1 MPNRHNSCPTLLPRR
16 SAVLATIG
24 LLSLFAGHDAD
35 GGPVDTVFIVERSG
49 IFNGAPA
56 QVGSFPSNGPASVA
70 VLGGSSPPPVFYG
83 MDADPQTG
91 VLYGIGRLPGVTT
104 GSLFVIDGNTGVA
117 SLVGTPNTVDLAPG
131 NLGGLTFNLSGTVLY
146 GTDSVDLFAVDTF
159 SGVKLT
165 GSQLQVGGQ
174 APTFQLAGLAVAP
187 AGVPAVPQHTLIGL
201 AVYPTFPLPL
211 RLPEIVT
218 FTIVG
223 GIAEVTT
230 LTVVDVVDPAFGVVA
245 FSDQGLDFNA
255 AGVLY
260 ACLIGVASPGTL
272 FDISLQ
278 TGPTLGQAAL
288 IGRVGTA
295 NPTTWWAPGAIAVGG
310 AAPIMCATCP
320 GDVSGDGLV
329 DALDLQPWLDAAL
342 AFATNGQIPPGG
354 ACADMDG
361 DGAISIGTPSD
372 LTLFTQRL
380 LNGPPT
386 CP

>member
-1 MPNRHNSCPTLLPRR
+1 MPIRHNLFPALLPRR
-16 SAVLATIG
+16 SAVLALFV
-24 LLSLFAGHDAD
+24 LLSLFAGRDAV

-56 QVGSFPSNGPASVA
+56 QIGSFPSNSPASVT

-83 MDADPQTG
+83 MDANPQTG

-104 GSLFVIDGNTGVA
+104 GSLFVIDSNTGVA
-117 SLVGTPNTVDLAPG
+117 SLVGTPNTVDLASG
-131 NLGGLTFNLSGTVLY
+131 NLGGLAFNLSGTVLY
-146 GTDSVDLFAVDTF
+146 GTDSVDLFTIDTF

-201 AVYPTFPLPL
+201 AVYPTFPPPL
-211 RLPEIVT
+211 RPPEIVT
-218 FTIVG
+218 FTVVG
-223 GIAEVTT
+223 NIAEVTT
-230 LTVVDVVDPAFGVVA
+230 LAVLNVLDPAFGAVA
-245 FSDQGLDFNA
+245 FSDQGLDFNP

-278 TGPTLGQAAL
+278 ADATLGQAAL

-310 AAPIMCATCP
+310 TAPNVCATCP
-320 GDVSGDGLV
+320 GDVNGDGLV
-329 DALDLQPWLDAAL
+329 DATDIQPWLDAAL
-342 AFATNGQIPPGG
+342 AFAASGQIPPGG
-354 ACADMDG
+354 ACADMDS
-361 DGAISIGTPSD
+361 DGAITLGAPSD